1 LPENHPSLAKYLNN
15 LAGLYHEQGKYE
27 AAEPLFLQA
36 IDLSKIALPENHPE
50 RAKYLNNLALLYY
63 SQGKYEAAEQLYLQ
77 AIEIEKIAL
86 PENYPFIAT
95 NLNNLA
101 LLYKSQ
107 GKYEAAEQLYLQA
120 IEINKIALPENHP
133 GRATC
138 LNNLAELYR
147 AQGKPEISLGFAAS
161 NIVEEAKKLAK
172 QGQIE
177 EAITLFKDAQ
187 ELSPEIDL
195 ASNSE
200 ARETDLQLI
209 AKQFVFFV
217 IVEESKNLAKQG
229 QIEEAI
235 ALFKKA
241 QELSPEIDIE
251 SDFVDAI
258 KYRQKKTRAKDW
270 IETLKNRA

>member
-1 LPENHPSLAKYLNN
+1 MASDFLMPEPLFLQAFEIDKIALPEKHPQRAIHLHNLAQLYRAQGKYEAAEPLYLQAIDISKIALPENHPRRAAELNN
-15 LAGLYHEQGKYE
+15 LANLYCAQGKYE
-27 AAEPLFLQA
+27 AAEPLF
-36 IDLSKIALPENHPE
+36 
-50 RAKYLNNLALLYY
+50 
-63 SQGKYEAAEQLYLQ
+63 
-77 AIEIEKIAL
+77 
-86 PENYPFIAT
+86 
-95 NLNNLA
+95 
-101 LLYKSQ
+101 
-107 GKYEAAEQLYLQA
+107 LQA

-187 ELSPEIDL
+187 EVSPEIDL